1 MDWNRAIGLLVV
13 LGLHGGLLYG
23 LWSVRVIPPPSE
35 ALTLFVSFVAPPPE
49 PVQATAPP
57 PKPAKPR
64 VPPPKPE
71 PKPEPH
77 RHLAAQ
83 APVFSPRE
91 IVEPAPEPVVEPVVA
106 PAPPIPDPAPSAPE
120 APPAPPPP
128 APAPAAGPLTL
139 PSELALGCPER
150 TAPAYPRLSRRLGE
164 SGKVVLRVEL
174 DETGRVAGAQVA
186 SSSGS
191 PRLDAAALA
200 AVRTWR
206 CRPAQRDGRG
216 VRAIATQPFNFTLEG
231 P

>member
-13 LGLHGGLLYG
+13 LALHGGLLYG

-49 PVQATAPP
+49 PVQAASPP
-57 PKPAKPR
+57 PTPLPKPA
-64 VPPPKPE
+64 

-83 APVFSPRE
+83 APVLSPRE
-91 IVEPAPEPVVEPVVA
+91 IVEPTPEPVVEPVAA
-106 PAPPIPDPAPSAPE
+106 PAPPVPVPAPSATE

-128 APAPAAGPLTL
+128 APTPAAGPLTL